1 MFSVP
6 FKLGGSPDLGLYY
19 LVITLE
25 YATLIQVSFVYLS
38 RTSDNVRATVFSAR
52 SLQAML
58 FFLLTFLHKHVL
70 LVILQALWS

>member
-25 YATLIQVSFVYLS
+25 YATLMQVSFVYLS

-58 FFLLTFLHKHVL
+58 FFLLTLLH
-70 LVILQALWS
+70 